1 MQNKV
6 SETYT
11 SYRGDK
17 VDQLLIEA
25 TSNDQWELSNQKLL
39 ELSDETFGS
48 NGTKIIDHLIQK
60 LKLTP
65 SFEWKRIIKTMNV
78 IDFLLKNANMN
89 VLGKIQM
96 SGQQRL

>member
-17 VDQLLIEA
+17 IDQLLIEA

-48 NGTKIIDHLIQK
+48 NGTKIIDHLILK
-60 LKLTP
+60 LKQTP
-65 SFEWKRIIKTMNV
+65 SFEWRRIIKTMNV
-78 IDFLLKNANMN
+78 IDFLMKNGNLN
-89 VLGKIQM
+89 VLGK
-96 SGQQRL
+96 L